1 MFERIASGCVRDA
14 CSGGSASCCRTLD
27 PETRFIEPCV
37 GEGVLWSGGIF
48 EARWPCAG
56 DAYDLPHDARTKR
69 YPCQRRRDLHNE
81 RLWACSVLHEIIVN
95 LSSQAT
101 DLALAR
107 CGLDATP
114 YEQDR
119 DPFMPRLRAIVS
131 VGRLKWIPGSPH
143 TGKDNV
149 AWILFDR
156 PDDRANI
163 RFIGRGGA
171 TGSSRAKA
179 GEVLT
184 SPSNAAGSHPS

>member
-1 MFERIASGCVRDA
+1 MA
-14 CSGGSASCCRTLD
+14 CSSACLRMRTRRPQRGFSPCCRTLD

-37 GEGVLWSGGIF
+37 GEGVLVGHLK
-48 EARWPCAG
+48 RAG
-56 DAYDLPHDARTKR
+56 HVLVSAYDLPHDARTKR
-69 YPCQRRRDLHNE
+69 YPKASDGEIFITNPP
-81 RLWACSVLHEIIVN
+81 WARSVLHEIIVN
-95 LSSQAT
+95 LSSQAPT
-101 DLALAR
+101 WLL
-107 CGLDATP
+107 LDADWMHTR
-114 YEQDR
+114 QSI
-119 DPFMPRLRAIVS
+119 PFMPRLRAIVS

-179 GEVLT
+179 GE
-184 SPSNAAGSHPS
+184 S